1 MKFKEITTRLTG
13 ISTPIFGIS
22 WNPPEH
28 EISVARK
35 VIAFLEDR
43 RVLYNPAELEVF
55 QFCIESV
62 LQIREFLT
70 EKISTLDDDHEIT
83 KDLRAMR
90 AACRKFLDTVHDP
103 KDRIVKYGAHLNHW
117 ASWVFNGAIGE
128 LRGVLGMHV
137 AKIASQHGLDVE
149 DQLAKFFQLKIPAN
163 E

>member
-1 MKFKEITTRLTG
+1 MKFEEITTRLTG

-43 RVLYNPAELEVF
+43 RVLYNPAEMEVP

-83 KDLRAMR
+83 KSIRAMR

-103 KDRIVKYGAHLNHW
+103 DRIVKYGANLNHW
-117 ASWVFNGAIGE
+117 ASWRFNGAIGE
-128 LRGVLGMHV
+128 LRGVFGMHV

-149 DQLAKFFQLKIPAN
+149 DQLAKIFPV
-163 E
+163 EDTG